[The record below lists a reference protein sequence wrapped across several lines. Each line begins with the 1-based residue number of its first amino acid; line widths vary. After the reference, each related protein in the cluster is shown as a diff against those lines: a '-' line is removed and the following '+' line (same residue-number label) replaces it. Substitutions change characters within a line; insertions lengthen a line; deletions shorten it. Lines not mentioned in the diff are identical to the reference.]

1 MEKGTEIIK
10 FDDTEIEKYKFHQYK
25 SHILISDKDIKKIVV
40 SNTSFFGKQD
50 FKNFIGYK
58 DSENIRLACIFRP
71 HMIIYKIYFREN
83 RRICFP
89 IKAEKVFIKPME
101 ISKVSNIIK
110 S

>member
-1 MEKGTEIIK
+1 M
-10 FDDTEIEKYKFHQYK
+10 
-25 SHILISDKDIKKIVV
+25 ISDIDIKKIVV

-58 DSENIRLACIFRP
+58 DSGNIRLACIFRP
-71 HMIIYKIYFREN
+71 HMIIYKIYFDEN
-83 RRICFP
+83 RRICFL
-89 IKAEKVFIKPME
+89 IKAEKVFIKPMG